1 MRLLHWVVLGVA
13 MLGSGMQR
21 AQAERPPDAAIYAV
35 TYFDIIPADFA
46 KAVAVLRP
54 FVQATRKENGN
65 VEFTLLDE
73 IARNGRMA
81 MIEAW
86 RDKAAFET
94 HRMAVERL
102 ANKLQLFFAAPF
114 DTRQFVPLSLEPR
127 ADNANLGSAMYV
139 LTHIDVFPAGKDE
152 ATLLV
157 KGFVEASRKNKGA
170 ERFDALVWNAHPNH
184 FELVETWSDAS
195 ARQAHADADQTK
207 TFRTKLVP
215 LEGGLYDQ
223 RLYKVVR

>member
-1 MRLLHWVVLGVA
+1 
-13 MLGSGMQR
+13 MLGSGMQG
-21 AQAERPPDAAIYAV
+21 AQAEGPPGAAIYAV
-35 TYFDIIPADFA
+35 TYFDIIPADVA
-46 KAVAVLRP
+46 KAMTVLRP
-54 FVQATRKENGN
+54 FVQATRTENGN

-86 RDKAAFET
+86 RDKAALEA
-94 HRMAVERL
+94 HHAAVEAL
-102 ANKLQLFFAAPF
+102 ANKLQSFFAAPF
-114 DTRQFVPLSLEPR
+114 DARQFVPLSIGPR
-127 ADNANLGSAMYV
+127 AYNANLGSAVYV

-157 KGFVEASRKNKGA
+157 KSFVEASRKNKGA
-170 ERFDALVWNAHPNH
+170 ERFDALVWKAHPNH
-184 FELVETWSDAS
+184 FELIETWTDPP
-195 ARQAHADADQTK
+195 ARQAHADAEQTK
-207 TFRTKLVP
+207 IFRTKVVP